1 VSSYA
6 YHTWQ
11 VGVASAALILMNAI
25 IGFSDEIHTRV
36 KLRSELMR
44 HSLLEILVA
53 LHREKHVDIVRQV

>member
-1 VSSYA
+1 
-6 YHTWQ
+6 